1 MKNRLNIV
9 EILLQAIYSSGGVQ
23 KYLDT
28 EDIAQKAYQISPNS
42 LCWKKYSD
50 QIDLN
55 KVKINLYQASKKKLV
70 FGNERKGWML
80 TSKGLETTENSRNFN

>member
-9 EILLQAIYSSGGVQ
+9 EIPLQAIYSSGGVQ

-80 TSKGLETTENSRNFN
+80 TSKGLETTENLD